1 MPTHVL
7 ARTVSET
14 DGYRYIARLAP
25 VASPRGTLSF
35 TLWTTWR
42 DAKSPDAERRVV
54 QLDLDTE
61 ALERL
66 RALLDEGAA
75 LVAPHDAAGP
85 RAGDQAHDDDATQAD
100 HG

>member
-7 ARTVSET
+7 ACTVSET
-14 DGYRYIARLAP
+14 GGFRYIARLAP

-42 DAKSPDAERRVV
+42 DAKAPEAERRVV
-54 QLDLDTE
+54 QLDLDAE
-61 ALERL
+61 ALGRL

-75 LVAPHDAAGP
+75 LLAPSADPGAQAAGGE
-85 RAGDQAHDDDATQAD
+85 A
-100 HG
+100 